1 MGEPRIAVIGGGNM
15 ARAIIE
21 GCVASGAFEVDRWLV
36 SEPDAARRGIFEA
49 MGVQAVADTPAL
61 AAALDPSD
69 ALLLAVKPQMLER
82 VAEQARAM
90 PLEDRLVMSILA
102 GATSER
108 IRAALGGGCRLVRIM
123 PNTPAQIG
131 KGASA
136 IAPGAGAT
144 EEDTA
149 LAERIF
155 GAVGAVWRTS
165 ESMMDA
171 FTALAGSGP
180 AYVFALAE
188 AMQCAGEQMGFSSEE
203 ADAMVR
209 ATLAGSAALLE
220 RREMDA
226 ATLRRAVTSP
236 GGTTA
241 AAIQVLEDA
250 GFGAMMVR
258 AIEAA
263 RERGAELAGE
273 G

>member
-1 MGEPRIAVIGGGNM
+1 MGEPGIAVIGGGNM

-21 GCVASGAFEVDRWLV
+21 GCVASGAFGTDRWVV
-36 SEPDAARRGIFEA
+36 SEPDDARRSVFEA
-49 MGVQAVADTPAL
+49 MAVRTVADTSAL
-61 AAALDPSD
+61 ATTLERSD
-69 ALLLAVKPQMLER
+69 ALLLAVKPQMLSR
-82 VAEQARAM
+82 VAEQARAL
-90 PLEDRLVMSILA
+90 PLDDRLVISILA

-108 IRAALGGGCRLVRIM
+108 IRAALGGACRVVRVM

-136 IAPGAGAT
+136 IAPGAGAAP
-144 EEDTA
+144 EDVA

-155 GAVGAVWRTS
+155 GAIGGVWRTS

-188 AMQCAGEQMGFSSEE
+188 AMQRAGEQMGFSREE

-220 RREMDA
+220 SSAMDA
-226 ATLRRAVTSP
+226 SALRRAVTSP

-241 AAIQVLEDA
+241 AALEVLDDA
-250 GFGAMMVR
+250 GFGAMVVR
-258 AIEAA
+258 AVEAA
-263 RERGAELAGE
+263 RDRGAELAGE